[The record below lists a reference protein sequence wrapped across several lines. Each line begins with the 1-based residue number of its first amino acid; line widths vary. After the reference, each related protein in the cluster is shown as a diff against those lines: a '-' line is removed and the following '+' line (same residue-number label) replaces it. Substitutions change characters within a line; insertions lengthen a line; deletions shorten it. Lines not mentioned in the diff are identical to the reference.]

1 MPINQIK
8 SVVVMASGNGSV
20 AQAVFDAQ
28 LNGVLTGLIK
38 IEKVISDQPD
48 AGVLNRAEQ
57 AGIPTV
63 TLTVKAFA
71 NRSEWNRALIDE
83 VDASKPWLVVSA
95 GFMRILSPDF
105 VNKFQTIN
113 THPALL
119 PAFPGAHAVAD
130 AMAAGVEVTGA
141 TVHFVDEGVD
151 TGQIIKQAIVEI
163 HKGDTQVELHERI
176 KIEERKILVET
187 IKELVMK
194 SEEQA

>member
-1 MPINQIK
+1 MNQIK
-8 SVVVMASGNGSV
+8 SVIVMASGDGSV

-28 LNGVLTGLIK
+28 SKGVLAGLIK

-48 AGVLNRAEQ
+48 AGVLNRAKQ
-57 AGIPTV
+57 AGIPAI
-63 TLTVKAFA
+63 TLPMKNFA

-83 VDASKPWLVVSA
+83 VDDSNPWLVVSA

-151 TGQIIKQAIVEI
+151 TGQIIKQASVDVRRGE
-163 HKGDTQVELHERI
+163 TQTELHERI
-176 KIEERKILVET
+176 KIEERKILVQV
-187 IKELVMK
+187 IKELVDRD
-194 SEEQA
+194 EEPA

>member
-1 MPINQIK
+1 MNQIK
-8 SVVVMASGNGSV
+8 SIVVMASGDGSV

-28 LNGVLTGLIK
+28 SKGVLAGLIK

-48 AGVLNRAEQ
+48 AGVLNRAKQ
-57 AGIPTV
+57 AGIPAI
-63 TLTVKAFA
+63 TLPMKNFA

-83 VDASKPWLVVSA
+83 VDDSNPWLVVSA

-151 TGQIIKQAIVEI
+151 TGQIIKQASVDVRRGE
-163 HKGDTQVELHERI
+163 TQTELHERI
-176 KIEERKILVET
+176 KIEERKILVQV
-187 IKELVMK
+187 IKELVDRD
-194 SEEQA
+194 EEPA